1 MRVHGYRKNRSD
13 RQGVDRQVEGGRM
26 AIVAILN
33 VLISAVELAGGIL
46 SGSLSLLSDSLHN
59 FSDTAAIL
67 ISWAALRIAGKK
79 RSVRKTYGYQRA
91 EVLAAFVNAA
101 FLLVLSVFIFAAAF
115 GRFRNPAH
123 INGSLMTFIA
133 AIGLVANLLSSV
145 LLKRKA
151 KENMNVRSSYLHM
164 LSDTVSSVGVLVG
177 GIAVRLWGALWI
189 DPLIAML
196 VSLYIIRET
205 WVIVR
210 EAVDILM
217 QSSADIDYAALKKDV
232 ESISGV
238 VNIHHV
244 HTWRSDEK
252 TVYLEGHVD
261 LCDMMLSETG
271 EIYGAIERLLK
282 DKYGISHATIQF
294 ETDRCPDKEVIKL

>member
-1 MRVHGYRKNRSD
+1 
-13 RQGVDRQVEGGRM
+13 M

-33 VLISAVELAGGIL
+33 VLISAAELAGGII

-67 ISWAALRIAGKK
+67 TSWAALRIAGKK

-101 FLLVLSVFIFAAAF
+101 FLLVLSVFVFAAAF
-115 GRFRNPAH
+115 GRFKNPGH
-123 INGSLMTFIA
+123 IDGSLMTFIA
-133 AIGLVANLLSSV
+133 AIGLVANLLSSL

-196 VSLYIIRET
+196 VSLYIIREA
-205 WVIVR
+205 WIIVR

-217 QSSADIDYAALKKDV
+217 QSSADIDYAELKKDV

-261 LCDMMLSETG
+261 LCDMMLSATG

-282 DKYGISHATIQF
+282 EKYGISHATIQF
-294 ETDRCPDKEVIKL
+294 ETDRCLDKEVIKL

>member
-1 MRVHGYRKNRSD
+1 
-13 RQGVDRQVEGGRM
+13 M

-79 RSVRKTYGYQRA
+79 RSIRMTYGYQRA

-101 FLLVLSVFIFAAAF
+101 FLLVLSVFLFTAAL

-123 INGSLMTFIA
+123 INGSLMTLIA
-133 AIGLVANLLSSV
+133 AIGLVANLLSSL

-177 GIAVRLWGALWI
+177 GIAVRLWGTLWI

-217 QSSADIDYAALKKDV
+217 QSSADIDYAELKKDV

-261 LCDMMLSETG
+261 LCDMMLSATG

-282 DKYGISHATIQF
+282 EKYGISHATIQF
-294 ETDRCPDKEVIKL
+294 ETDRCLDKEVIKL